1 MNSTYEEPPLTVD
14 GQKIRT
20 CLTTGSISRC
30 TVIFGHGAG
39 AGMQHSSLEAI
50 ATAFA
55 EVGIST
61 LRFNFPY
68 MEAGRNRVDAQSVS
82 TQTFNEVH
90 SLADRVGLGPFFLGG
105 HSFGGRMATHAV
117 VEHDLNVEGLILC
130 SFPLHNP
137 KKPSLDRASHF
148 DKIKCPI
155 LFLIGTRDGMAKAEL
170 IEELSAKHQASLRWL
185 DTADHGYKTLKRT
198 RTRQDDVF
206 HEIAEHTD
214 EFVGGILKHD

>member
-1 MNSTYEEPPLTVD
+1 MISTLDEQQLTVE
-14 GQKIRT
+14 GQKISV
-20 CLTTGSISRC
+20 CLTTGRSSRC

-39 AGMQHSSLEAI
+39 AGMRHSSLDGI

-68 MEAGRNRVDAQSVS
+68 MEAGRNRVDALSVS
-82 TQTFNEVH
+82 TQTFKEVH
-90 SLADRVGLGPFFLGG
+90 SFAVAKGLDPLFLGG

-117 VEHDLNVEGLILC
+117 VEHNLIVEGLILS

-137 KKPSLDRASHF
+137 KKTSVDRASHF
-148 DKIKCPI
+148 DKISCPI
-155 LFLIGTRDGMAKAEL
+155 LFLIGTRDGMANADL
-170 IEELSAKHQASLRWL
+170 IQQLSVEHQASLKWL

-198 RTRQDDVF
+198 RTRQDNVF
-206 HEIAEHTD
+206 QEIAEHTD
-214 EFVGGILKHD
+214 AFVSDILKQL